1 MNRKAKILY
10 ASTNRVSI
18 NFSNNFILEIRY
30 ISYEA
35 SITKKSHVIRQL
47 SSNGEIH
54 LIFQESRFDENKK
67 KIIDLDDAEIKI
79 IMKKEASKPLLIL
92 REE

>member
-1 MNRKAKILY
+1 VDRNAKTFCVL
-10 ASTNRVSI
+10 TTFVSI